1 MDSELRDG
9 LMEPPM
15 KDLMLKAKSMER
27 ESLHGQTTAPTQET
41 SLITT
46 STAVV
51 FTSGLMEE
59 FTLETGRT
67 IRWRAMELSPG
78 QMEENTLA
86 STLMI

>member
-1 MDSELRDG
+1 MDSEWRDG
-9 LMEPPM
+9 QMEPLM
-15 KDLMLKAKSMER
+15 KDLMPRAKSMER
-27 ESLHGQTTAPTQET
+27 ESSHGLTTAPTQET

-46 STAVV
+46 SMAVV

-67 IRWRAMELSPG
+67 IRWKVMELSPG
-78 QMEENTLA
+78 QMEENTLG